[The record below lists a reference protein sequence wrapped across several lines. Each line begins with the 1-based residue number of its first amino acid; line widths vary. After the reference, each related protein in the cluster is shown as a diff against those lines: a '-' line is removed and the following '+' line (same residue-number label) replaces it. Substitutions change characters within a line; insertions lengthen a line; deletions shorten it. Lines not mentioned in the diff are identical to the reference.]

1 MTSETKKSTIRIE
14 LTAAQK
20 EQIKQATGKEVSSLE
35 LEPETLDERAA
46 PAVPPT
52 RG

>member
-1 MTSETKKSTIRIE
+1 MTKDTQKSTIRIE
-14 LTAAQK
+14 LTAAQR

-35 LEPETLDERAA
+35 LEPETLDERVA
-46 PAVPPT
+46 PTMAPT

>member
-1 MTSETKKSTIRIE
+1 MTNDPKKSTIRIE
-14 LTAAQK
+14 LTAAQR

-35 LEPETLDERAA
+35 LEPETLDERVAPAAA
-46 PAVPPT
+46 PM